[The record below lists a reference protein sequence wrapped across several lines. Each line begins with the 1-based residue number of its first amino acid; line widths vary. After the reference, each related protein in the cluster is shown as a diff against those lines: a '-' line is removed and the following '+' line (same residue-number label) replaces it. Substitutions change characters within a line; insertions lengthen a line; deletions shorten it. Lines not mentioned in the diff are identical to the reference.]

1 MSWKDIDKR
10 QLIIILACFIG
21 TFILS
26 IIRVQPTGVT
36 YELGEVNAYA
46 SLGDVGIFASILILG
61 LPWGAVTSVA
71 GLILGDIVMGSKL
84 FIIGNLLIGT
94 GMALFVSA
102 FAAKCDDWKKCFVI
116 AGMTEAIM
124 VLGFFIYDL
133 LIVREFSVVGI
144 AVLLQL
150 AQGIVCGAAGAV
162 VLRYLP
168 PMQPDRML
176 TVRRSPDER

>member
-1 MSWKDIDKR
+1 MNWKDIDKR
-10 QLIIILACFIG
+10 QLITILACFIG

-26 IIRVQPTGVT
+26 IIRVQPVGVT

-46 SLGDVGIFASILILG
+46 SLGNVGIFASVLMLG
-61 LPWGAVTSVA
+61 FPWGVITSVA
-71 GLILGDIVMGSKL
+71 GMILGDIVMGSKL
-84 FIIGNLLIGT
+84 FIIGNLLIGG

-102 FAAKCDDWKKCFVI
+102 FAIKCDDWKKCFVV

-124 VLGFFIYDL
+124 VFGFFIYDL

-144 AVLLQL
+144 AALLQL
-150 AQGIVCGAAGAV
+150 AQGLVCGAIGAV
-162 VLRYLP
+162 VLKYLP
-168 PMQPDRML
+168 AMHPEKML

>member
-71 GLILGDIVMGSKL
+71 GLILGDIVMGSKN
-84 FIIGNLLIGT
+84 FIIGNIIIRSL
-94 GMALFVSA
+94 MALFALAFSA
-102 FAAKCDDWKKCFVI
+102 KVDDWKKSFVVAGVMEGIMLLLFVVYDFVI
-116 AGMTEAIM
+116 I
-124 VLGFFIYDL
+124 
-133 LIVREFSVVGI
+133 REFQVVGI
-144 AVLLQL
+144 SLLLQL
-150 AQGIVCGAAGAV
+150 AQAVVCTLVGAV
-162 VLRYLP
+162 ILRFMP
-168 PMQPDRML
+168 VMQPDKML
-176 TVRRSPDER
+176 EIRRPLN

>member
-1 MSWKDIDKR
+1 MNWKDIDKR
-10 QLIIILACFIG
+10 QLITILACFIG

-26 IIRVQPTGVT
+26 IIRVQPSGVT

-46 SLGDVGIFASILILG
+46 SLGGAGIFASVLILG
-61 LPWGAVTSVA
+61 FPWGVITSVA

-102 FAAKCDDWKKCFVI
+102 FAIKCNDWKKCFVV

-124 VLGFFIYDL
+124 VIGFFIYDL
-133 LIVREFSVVGI
+133 LIVREFNVVGI
-144 AVLLQL
+144 AALLQF
-150 AQGIVCGAAGAV
+150 AQGLICGAIGTV
-162 VLRYLP
+162 ILKYLP
-168 PMQPDRML
+168 PMHPEKML
-176 TVRRSPDER
+176 VIRRSPDER